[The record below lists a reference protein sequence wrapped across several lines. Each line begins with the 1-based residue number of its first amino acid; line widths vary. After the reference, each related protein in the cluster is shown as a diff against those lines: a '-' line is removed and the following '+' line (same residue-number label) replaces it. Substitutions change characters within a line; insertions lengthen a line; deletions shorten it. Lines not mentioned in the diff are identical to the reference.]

1 MRVKLFVFMFFM
13 FFFFGAT
20 HGSAKTWTNVQ
31 VLKVIDGDTIQC
43 RLGGR
48 IETVRLLGIDAP
60 EMYTDLG
67 CIARE
72 FVTRELKG
80 SRVEVVKCGR
90 DRYGRILAL
99 VFYKKPGQRERF
111 LQSAL
116 LVEGL
121 ARVMEVQ
128 PLPERLSQAFRQA
141 EGLAR
146 AYRLGLWR
154 YLGVKP

>member
-20 HGSAKTWTNVQ
+20 VCSAKTWTNVQ

-48 IETVRLLGIDAP
+48 IETVRLVGVDAP

-67 CIARE
+67 CVARG
-72 FVTRELKG
+72 FVARELKG
-80 SRVEVVKCGR
+80 SRVEITPCGR

-99 VFYKKPGQRERF
+99 VFYKKPGRGEELIQV
-111 LQSAL
+111 SL
-116 LVEGL
+116 LAEGL
-121 ARVMEVQ
+121 ARVMEIQ
-128 PLPERLSQAFRQA
+128 PLPLRLSQAFREV
-141 EGLAR
+141 EGTAR
-146 AYRLGLWR
+146 KYKLGLWR